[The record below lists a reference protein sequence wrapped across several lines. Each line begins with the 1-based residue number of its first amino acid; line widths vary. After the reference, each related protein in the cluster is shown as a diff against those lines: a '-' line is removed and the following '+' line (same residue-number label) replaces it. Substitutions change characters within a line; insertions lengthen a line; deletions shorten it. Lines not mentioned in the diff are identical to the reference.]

1 MIITY
6 LLIKK
11 LFKNNFW
18 ISYHLLLPNQIKKHD
33 HQDSHQSTVV
43 IIQINETDLQVDTA
57 KAWAEEGGQWC
68 TESSEMV
75 PVHSTDDHDDDDD
88 FDEYDDYDH
97 DFVDDYKLSSF
108 NIIILYL
115 QV

>member
-1 MIITY
+1 
-6 LLIKK
+6 
-11 LFKNNFW
+11 
-18 ISYHLLLPNQIKKHD
+18 
-33 HQDSHQSTVV
+33 
-43 IIQINETDLQVDTA
+43 
-57 KAWAEEGGQWC
+57 
-68 TESSEMV
+68 MV